1 MTENLDIRK
10 IIPIG
15 PELKAK
21 TAFAE
26 KLLRLLGGGLI
37 AFGVIRGIGFNDWDL
52 GTWICLGVGISLLGF
67 ATSNK
72 EERWGESNRL
82 TEKNLSQQ

>member
-1 MTENLDIRK
+1 MTENPDK
-10 IIPIG
+10 GEIIPIG

-21 TAFAE
+21 SVFAE
-26 KLLRLLGGGLI
+26 RTLRLFGGGLI
-37 AFGVIRGIGFNDWDL
+37 AIGLIRGIGFMDWDI
-52 GTWICLGVGISLLGF
+52 GTWICLGMGITLLGL

-72 EERWGESNRL
+72 EARWGESNRL